1 MWRKVTAICL
11 AVSMMVLTCAC
22 GKSGTVTYKGETDTN
37 PDKGLEVMGDH
48 VTYDPN
54 HLVNDGD
61 PIELD
66 WWLWD
71 APDLFG
77 SIAEEYEKIHP
88 NVTIHIINNPWDGF
102 WTKLPLALQKGE
114 DGPTLFNVHNSYQHL
129 LLNYMEP
136 YDIDIQDLEEDFF
149 TAKSHEI
156 DGKIY
161 YMDFGIMTGAI
172 YYNKD
177 MWAAAGLTEEDI
189 PKTWDEFRE
198 VAKKLT
204 IMEDG
209 KMVQAGFNFNGD
221 FENLMQGVPY
231 QYGDTIFDETGT
243 VPRLTQEG
251 QIETAQM
258 FLDFYEKD
266 HVGDKDFGTDAAQ
279 SFGQGQSA
287 MVYRWGHFY
296 GYMETNYPDINYG
309 TFEIPTV
316 TEDPFA
322 YDRYNGES
330 TPGINKN
337 ATPEQKE
344 VAQDFIRFYL
354 ANLEK
359 QKELCMNYSLFPSNN
374 ALRDDKDLLKN
385 PAIQA
390 VSEHIDN
397 YIWPGAMPATLGDNL
412 KIACQD
418 MMYNNTPVEE
428 ALQNAEDIVKVDL
441 SNQEFVASENL
452 YYRYSEHQ

>member
-309 TFEIPTV
+309 TFEIPTA

>member
-354 ANLEK
+354 ANQEK

>member
-11 AVSMMVLTCAC
+11 VVSMMVLTCAC
-22 GKSGTVTYKGETDTN
+22 GKPGTVTYKGETDTN

-54 HLVNDGD
+54 HLVNDGES
-61 PIELD
+61 IELD

-77 SIAEEYEKIHP
+77 SIAKEYEKIHP

-114 DGPTLFNVHNSYQHL
+114 NGPTLFNVHNSYQHL

-177 MWAAAGLTEEDI
+177 MWAAAGLTEKDI

-198 VAKKLT
+198 VARKLT
-204 IMEDG
+204 IIEDG

-231 QYGDTIFDETGT
+231 QFGDTIFDETGT

-251 QIETAQM
+251 QIETAKM

-309 TFEIPTV
+309 TFEIPTI

-344 VAQDFIRFYL
+344 AAQDFIRFYL
-354 ANLEK
+354 ANQEK

-374 ALRDDKDLLKN
+374 VLRGDKDLLEN

-390 VSEHIDN
+390 AAEHVDN

-418 MMYNNTPVEE
+418 MMYNDTPVEE
-428 ALQNAEDIVKVDL
+428 ALQNAGDIVKVDL
-441 SNQEFVASENL
+441 SNQEFMASEYL
-452 YYRYSEHQ
+452 YYRYSEHK

>member
-11 AVSMMVLTCAC
+11 AVFMMVFTCAC

-309 TFEIPTV
+309 TFEIPTA

-354 ANLEK
+354 ANQEK

>member
-231 QYGDTIFDETGT
+231 QHGDTIFDETGT

-309 TFEIPTV
+309 TFEIPTA

-354 ANLEK
+354 ANQEK

>member
-11 AVSMMVLTCAC
+11 AVFMMVFTCAC

>member
-1 MWRKVTAICL
+1 
-11 AVSMMVLTCAC
+11 
-22 GKSGTVTYKGETDTN
+22 
-37 PDKGLEVMGDH
+37 
-48 VTYDPN
+48 
-54 HLVNDGD
+54 
-61 PIELD
+61 
-66 WWLWD
+66 
-71 APDLFG
+71 
-77 SIAEEYEKIHP
+77 
-88 NVTIHIINNPWDGF
+88 
-102 WTKLPLALQKGE
+102 
-114 DGPTLFNVHNSYQHL
+114 
-129 LLNYMEP
+129 
-136 YDIDIQDLEEDFF
+136 
-149 TAKSHEI
+149 
-156 DGKIY
+156 
-161 YMDFGIMTGAI
+161 
-172 YYNKD
+172 
-177 MWAAAGLTEEDI
+177 
-189 PKTWDEFRE
+189 
-198 VAKKLT
+198 
-204 IMEDG
+204 
-209 KMVQAGFNFNGD
+209 MVQAGFNFNGD

-309 TFEIPTV
+309 TFEIPTA

-354 ANLEK
+354 ANQEK

>member
-1 MWRKVTAICL
+1 
-11 AVSMMVLTCAC
+11 
-22 GKSGTVTYKGETDTN
+22 
-37 PDKGLEVMGDH
+37 
-48 VTYDPN
+48 
-54 HLVNDGD
+54 
-61 PIELD
+61 
-66 WWLWD
+66 
-71 APDLFG
+71 
-77 SIAEEYEKIHP
+77 
-88 NVTIHIINNPWDGF
+88 
-102 WTKLPLALQKGE
+102 
-114 DGPTLFNVHNSYQHL
+114 
-129 LLNYMEP
+129 MEP

-428 ALQNAEDIVKVDL
+428 ALQNAEDIVKVDM

-452 YYRYSEHQ
+452 Y

>member
-37 PDKGLEVMGDH
+37 PVKGLEVMGDH

>member
-1 MWRKVTAICL
+1 MWKKWVSICL
-11 AVSMMVLTCAC
+11 AASMMVLTCAC
-22 GKSGTVTYKGETDTN
+22 GKSDTVTYKGEIDDN
-37 PDKGLEVMGDH
+37 PDKGLEIMGEH

-54 HLVNDGD
+54 HLVNDGE

-71 APDLFG
+71 AADLFG

-136 YDIDIQDLEEDFF
+136 YDIDCEDLEEDFF

-177 MWAAAGLTEEDI
+177 MWAAAGLTEDDI

-198 VAKKLT
+198 VAEKLT
-204 IMEDG
+204 IFEDG
-209 KMVQAGFNFNGD
+209 KMVQAGFNYNGE

-231 QYGDTIFDETGT
+231 QFGDTIFDESGT
-243 VPRLTQEG
+243 VPQLTNDG
-251 QIETAQM
+251 RIETAQM
-258 FLDFYEKD
+258 LLDFYNVD
-266 HVGDKDFGTDAAQ
+266 HVGDKDFGTDSAQ

-287 MVYRWGHFY
+287 MVYKWGHFY

-309 TFEIPTV
+309 TFEIPAATD
-316 TEDPFA
+316 DPFA

-354 ANLEK
+354 ANQEK
-359 QKELCMNYSLFPSNN
+359 QKELCMNYSLIPSNN
-374 ALRDDKDLLKN
+374 ALRDDKELLNN
-385 PAIQA
+385 PAIEA
-390 VSEHIDN
+390 ASEHIDN
-397 YIWPGAMPATLGDNL
+397 YIWPGAMPATIGDNL
-412 KIACQD
+412 KIACEN
-418 MMYNNTPVEE
+418 MLYNDTPVEE
-428 ALQNAEDIVKVDL
+428 ALQDAEDIIKVDL
-441 SNQEFVASENL
+441 ANQEFVASENL
-452 YYRYSEHQ
+452 YYRYSEHK

>member
-136 YDIDIQDLEEDFF
+136 YDIDIQDLEADFF